1 MIKKYTNSVNAS
13 LISAIACFFFLASPD
28 AICQTQMLTSVEGPY
43 SYYAGASEP
52 GTSWNMPEFDDTD
65 WSSDTGIIGYGY
77 GAENVLINTSVNSIY
92 LRLKFNIADHLN
104 IREASLFADYDDG
117 YIAYLNGKEIVRVNV
132 DKSIEKPAIDDVT
145 VRSHEIEIYERE
157 LYYPVLSY
165 YLDSLQLDSCL
176 VNGENVLAIQV
187 LNDSLNG
194 SDLQLLAYLLDITHT
209 SYSYYDWESRYK
221 KQIDLDSTKFPI
233 VELNT
238 DEFGIP
244 WKNIRVK
251 ARMGIIDSEGNGYNH
266 PGDSCNIYYGDVS
279 IEVKGES
286 SSEFPKRSY
295 RFELIDSVESDS
307 NVVLL
312 GMPRDNDWILMG
324 PFADKAQFRNK
335 MVFDMGRNLNGGYQ
349 PRSEFCELIMNGEF
363 LGLYCIV
370 ETIKRENHR
379 VDIEKLRPSETFG
392 NDLTGG
398 YIVKYDK
405 PSSGLYVVYP
415 KEDKIQPEQTAYITG
430 FLAEYRQVLTHNGFM
445 DPDTGFR
452 KYINDT
458 SLVDY
463 LIVNEIT
470 KNADAYKFST
480 YLYKDRDD
488 KEGRLHYGPLWDYDL
503 AFGNTLFQQAGL
515 TNGWQFALGSNSIL
529 MVTRLFQDPSL
540 VDLFQERYHASRE
553 SCFSNESLM
562 GYIDSMVNLLSEPL
576 ARNYI
581 VWPVIDKSLF
591 YPNYISQSYENEIW
605 NIKNWLSA
613 RLEWMDNNVDEIHY
627 NVVIV
632 DVSNNISDG
641 EPFSFLA
648 FPNPFMDELS
658 VAISSPTESDIRI
671 EILDVLG
678 RLKLISTEKI
688 GLGYSEINLDESAIQ
703 QLNPGAYIM
712 RILID
717 NRAAGIQ
724 RLIKQ

>member
-1 MIKKYTNSVNAS
+1 MRTKAILLTTIVCF
-13 LISAIACFFFLASPD
+13 LFISPAAN
-28 AICQTQMLTSVEGPY
+28 CQTQVLTSVEGPY
-43 SYYAGASEP
+43 RYFAGASEP
-52 GTSWNMPEFDDTD
+52 DASWNLPEFDDTD
-65 WSSDTGIIGYGY
+65 WSVDTGIIGYGY
-77 GAENVLINTSVNSIY
+77 GVENILLDPSVHSIY
-92 LRLKFNIADHLN
+92 MRLKFNIEDRRSIH
-104 IREASLFADYDDG
+104 EASLFADFDDG

-132 DKSIEKPAIDDVT
+132 DNTIEKPAFNDNT
-145 VRSHEIEIYERE
+145 VRSHEVEIYERE
-157 LYYPVLSY
+157 LNYPVLAY

-176 VNGENVLAIQV
+176 LDGENVLAIQV
-187 LNDSLNG
+187 LNDSLHG
-194 SDLQLLAYLLDITHT
+194 SDLQCLAYLLDITHT
-209 SYSYYDWESRYK
+209 YYSYYDWECRYK
-221 KQIDLDSTKFPI
+221 KQIDLDSTRFPI

-251 ARMGIIDSEGNGYNH
+251 AQMGIIDKEGSDYNR
-266 PGDSCNIYYGDVS
+266 PGDSCNIYFGDVS

-286 SSEFPKRSY
+286 SSEFPKRTY
-295 RFELIDSVESDS
+295 RFELIDSMEKDS
-307 NVVLL
+307 NVVIL

-335 MVFDMGRNLNGGYQ
+335 MVFDMGRNLDGSYQ

-379 VDIEKLRPSETFG
+379 VNIEKLKQSETSG

-405 PSSGLYVVYP
+405 PSASLSVVYP
-415 KEDKIQPEQTAYITG
+415 KEDKIQPEQRAYITG
-430 FLAEYRQVLTHNGFM
+430 FMAEYRQVLTHNGFM

-470 KNADAYKFST
+470 KNADAYLFST

-503 AFGNTLFQQAGL
+503 AFGNTFFQQANL
-515 TNGWQFALGSNSIL
+515 TNGWQFALSSNSLL
-529 MVTRLFQDPSL
+529 MVTRLFQDTSL
-540 VDLFQERYHASRE
+540 VELFQERYHAARE
-553 SCFSNESLM
+553 GCLSNESLM
-562 GYIDSMVNLLSEPL
+562 GYIDSMVNYLSEPL
-576 ARNYI
+576 VRNYT

-591 YPNYISQSYENEIW
+591 YPNYVSQSYEDEIW

-613 RLEWMDNNVDEIHY
+613 RLDWIDSHVDGIHY
-627 NVVIV
+627 AVVIV
-632 DVSNNISDG
+632 DVANDLDG
-641 EPFSFLA
+641 EEPFSFLA
-648 FPNPFMDELS
+648 FPNPFLDKLA
-658 VAISSPTESDIRI
+658 VAISSPMESDIRI
-671 EILDVLG
+671 EILDLLG
-678 RLKLISTEKI
+678 RQQLISSDKI
-688 GLGYSEINLDESAIQ
+688 SLGYSEITLDETILQ
-703 QLNPGAYIM
+703 QLKPGAYIM

-717 NRAAGIQ
+717 NKVAGIQ